1 MNTNDAIRLFD
12 NMVAVLRPVIPD
24 ETRLQRAALAAT
36 EEALKFG
43 TSKVNER
50 LDAVRGALPVRE
62 VDDASTLLRQ
72 ALASRR
78 AA

>member
-1 MNTNDAIRLFD
+1 MNTNDAIHLFD
-12 NMVAVLRPVIPD
+12 NMVAVLRPVISD
-24 ETRLQRAALAAT
+24 ETMLQRAALTAT

-43 TSKVNER
+43 SRKVNER
-50 LDAVRGALPVRE
+50 LDAVRNAIPVRE
-62 VDDASTLLRQ
+62 ADDASALLRQ